1 MRGHV
6 AKKGSRYYAVVYE
19 GFDAFTGKDKYRWH
33 AAGDTRKAAEK
44 LLGDLVKR
52 LHDGDYRAPDRI
64 TFGDYLLERW
74 LPTKKAQLRLS
85 TFSSYRNN
93 IELHVL
99 PHLGAIPLQ
108 KLQPEDLDMFYA

>member
-64 TFGDYLLERW
+64 TFGDYLL
-74 LPTKKAQLRLS
+74 
-85 TFSSYRNN
+85 
-93 IELHVL
+93 
-99 PHLGAIPLQ
+99 GAGCRPRRRSCGSQ
-108 KLQPEDLDMFYA
+108 RSARTETTSNCT